1 LNHEGPEEHEEKPD
15 KSISRFLRV
24 LRDSPYLFV
33 AEILVLDFC
42 IAADRSRDGFA
53 QLQPVV

>member
-1 LNHEGPEEHEEKPD
+1 LNHEGPEQHEEKPG

-42 IAADRSRDGFA
+42 IAADLDRDGFA

>member
-1 LNHEGPEEHEEKPD
+1 MGAEQHEEKPG